1 MKAAVLYKPG
11 DIKVVDIK
19 DPKPGEGEVLI
30 RIYACGVCGT
40 DHSLFVGGFP
50 ATYPVI
56 IGHEFSGVVAA
67 TGKGVK
73 NFVLGDRVTVDPN
86 RVCHRCEYCRMGS
99 EHLCENLSSM
109 GVHSHG
115 ADAEY
120 CVMPETNVYKI
131 PDNVTFEEAAFC
143 EPLACAIHGLE
154 LAHVRQG
161 DTVLILG
168 AGGMGN
174 LITQLASQAGAAQV
188 IVSEPIKFRREK
200 ALENG
205 ATSVIDPLNQDVDS
219 ELRKIRRIG
228 ADVVLEVAGNLKL
241 QSAAIY
247 YARKGGQV
255 VWFGCSP
262 SDGKIEV
269 NPYYVNDAELKIS
282 GSFNNPFA
290 TARAVRLL
298 GSKKVRVDNL
308 ISHHIALKDY
318 LDVFKIFGGPDTL
331 KLMVH
336 TD

>member
-40 DHSLFVGGFP
+40 DHSLFIGGFP

>member
-11 DIKVVDIK
+11 DVRLVEVN
-19 DPKPGEGEVLI
+19 DPLPGPGEVLI
-30 RIYACGVCGT
+30 RIMACGVCGT

-50 ATYPVI
+50 AIYPVI

-67 TGKGVK
+67 TGADVK
-73 NFVLGDRVTVDPN
+73 NLSMDDRVTVDPN
-86 RVCHRCEYCRMGS
+86 RVCHRCDYCRMGN

-109 GVHSHG
+109 GVHIDG

-120 CVMPETNVYKI
+120 CVMPETNVYKL
-131 PDNVTFEEAAFC
+131 PENVSFEEAAFC
-143 EPLACAIHGLE
+143 EPLACAIRGLE
-154 LAHVRQG
+154 MAHVRQG
-161 DTVLILG
+161 DIVLVLG

-174 LITQLASQAGAAQV
+174 LITQLAARAGAAQV
-188 IVSEPIKFRREK
+188 IVSEPIHFRRER

-205 ATSVIDPLNQDVDS
+205 ATSVIDPLRQDVDA
-219 ELRKIRRIG
+219 ELRKVRRIG
-228 ADVVLEVAGNLKL
+228 ADVVFEVAGNLKL
-241 QSAAIY
+241 QTAAVY

-269 NPYYVNDAELKIS
+269 NPYYVNDSELKIA

-290 TARAVRLL
+290 TARAVRMLS
-298 GSKKVRVDNL
+298 GKKVRVDNL
-308 ISHHIALKDY
+308 ISHRIALKDY

-331 KLMVH
+331 KLMVRM
-336 TD
+336 D

>member
-1 MKAAVLYKPG
+1 MKAAVLYQPG
-11 DIKVVDIK
+11 EIKVVEMQE
-19 DPKPGEGEVLI
+19 PEPGAGEVLI
-30 RIYACGVCGT
+30 RIQACGVCGT

-67 TGKGVK
+67 IGPGVK
-73 NFVLGDRVTVDPN
+73 NVSLGDRVTVDPN
-86 RVCHRCEYCRMGS
+86 RVCRRCEYCRMGS

-109 GVHSHG
+109 GVHIHG

-120 CVMPETNVYKI
+120 CVMPESNVYQI
-131 PDNVTFEEAAFC
+131 PDSVSFEEAAFT

-161 DTVLILG
+161 DTVLVLG

-188 IVSEPIKFRREK
+188 IVSEPIQFRRGK

-205 ATSVIDPLNQDVDS
+205 ATRVIDPFNQDVDA

-228 ADVVLEVAGNLKL
+228 ADVVFEVAGNLKL
-241 QSAAIY
+241 QAAAVY
-247 YARKGGQV
+247 YARRGGQV

-269 NPYYVNDAELKIS
+269 NPYYINDAELNIS

-290 TARAVRLL
+290 TARAVHML

-308 ISHHIALKDY
+308 ISHHISLNAY
-318 LDVFKIFGGPDTL
+318 PDVFKIFGGPDTL

>member
-11 DIKVVDIK
+11 DIRVTDLAT
-19 DPKPGEGEVLI
+19 PEPGAGEVLI
-30 RIYACGVCGT
+30 QIHACGVCGT
-40 DHSLFVGGFP
+40 DHSLFTGGFP
-50 ATYPVI
+50 GNYPVI
-56 IGHEFSGVVAA
+56 IGHEFSGVISA
-67 TGKGVK
+67 TGAGIK
-73 NFVLGDRVTVDPN
+73 NLAVGDRVTVDPN

-109 GVHSHG
+109 GVHIHG

-131 PDNVTFEEAAFC
+131 PDSVSFEEAAFC
-143 EPLACAIHGLE
+143 EPLACAIRGVE
-154 LAHVRQG
+154 LAHIRQG

-174 LITQLASQAGAAQV
+174 LITQLAAHAGAAQV
-188 IVSEPIKFRREK
+188 IVSEPIRFRREK

-205 ATSVIDPLNQDVDS
+205 ATSLIDPFNQDVDA

-228 ADVVLEVAGNLKL
+228 ADVVFEVAGNLKL
-241 QSAAIY
+241 QAAAIY

-262 SDGKIEV
+262 MDGKIEV
-269 NPYYVNDAELKIS
+269 SPYYVNDAELKIS

-290 TARAVRLL
+290 TARAVRML
-298 GSKKVRVDNL
+298 GEKKVRVDNL

-318 LDVFKIFGGPDTL
+318 PSVFNIFGGPDTL

-336 TD
+336 TI